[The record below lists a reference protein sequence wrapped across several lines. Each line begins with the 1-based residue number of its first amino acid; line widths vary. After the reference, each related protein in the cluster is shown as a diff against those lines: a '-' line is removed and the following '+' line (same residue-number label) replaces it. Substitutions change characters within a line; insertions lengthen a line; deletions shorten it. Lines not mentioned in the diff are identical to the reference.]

1 MHSVQINAFGK
12 PWEVV
17 ETVTLPDPGAP
28 GAGEVIIDME
38 FAPINPSDLVL
49 MRGLYGVKPKLP
61 APVGSEGVARVVK
74 AGSGVTGLKEGDRV
88 LFPRGASTW
97 VTRSKAK
104 ADGLFA
110 LPANADPQQLSMLM
124 VNPPTAYLMLTEY
137 VALKKGDW
145 VIQSAGNSGVGRAVI
160 AIARKLGI
168 HTVSV
173 VRRPELIDELK
184 KLGADVVL
192 VEGPDLAKRVA
203 EATGKARI
211 MLALDSVGGP
221 GLMALNDCLANGGT
235 LVEWRSWPLLH
246 RSEHFPRSDPQ
257 GILAVEL
264 VQQEFARTHCRGS
277 ETDGRL
283 DRGRNDLHAGGGNL
297 FARPVG
303 RSDFPRSQGDRQDPV
318 QGRLKKQRQTPE
330 LRRVR

>member
-28 GAGEVIIDME
+28 GSGEIIIDME
-38 FAPINPSDLVL
+38 FSPINPSDLVL

-61 APVGSEGVARVVK
+61 APVGTEGVARVIKIGADV
-74 AGSGVTGLKEGDRV
+74 AGLKEGDRV
-88 LFPRGASTW
+88 LFPRGTSTW
-97 VTRSKAK
+97 LTRSKVK
-104 ADGLFA
+104 ADHLFA

-145 VIQSAGNSGVGRAVI
+145 VIQSAGNSAVGRAVI
-160 AIARKLGI
+160 AIAKTMGV

-173 VRRPELIDELK
+173 VRRPELVEELK

-192 VEGPDLAKRVA
+192 VEGPDLAQRVA
-203 EATGKARI
+203 EATGKAKI

-221 GLMALNDCLANGGT
+221 GLMPLNDCLANGGT
-235 LVEWRSWPLLH
+235 LVAYGVMSGGPGPFFTAPNIFRNLTLRGFWLLNWFNRNSPERQIEVQKRMANWIADGTINTPVEATYTLDH
-246 RSEHFPRSDPQ
+246 SAAAISHAAK
-257 GILAVEL
+257 GTGKIL
-264 VQQEFARTHCRGS
+264 FKGS
-277 ETDGRL
+277 
-283 DRGRNDLHAGGGNL
+283 
-297 FARPVG
+297 
-303 RSDFPRSQGDRQDPV
+303 
-318 QGRLKKQRQTPE
+318 
-330 LRRVR
+330 

>member
-28 GAGEVIIDME
+28 GSGEIIIDME
-38 FAPINPSDLVL
+38 FSPINPSDLVL

-61 APVGSEGVARVVK
+61 APVGTEGVARVIKIGADV
-74 AGSGVTGLKEGDRV
+74 AGLKEGDRV
-88 LFPRGASTW
+88 LFPRGTSTW
-97 VTRSKAK
+97 LTRSKVK
-104 ADGLFA
+104 ADHLFA

-145 VIQSAGNSGVGRAVI
+145 VIQSAGNSAVGRAVI
-160 AIARKLGI
+160 AIAKTMGV

-173 VRRPELIDELK
+173 VRRPELVEELK

-203 EATGKARI
+203 EATGKAKI

-221 GLMALNDCLANGGT
+221 GLMPLNDCLANGGT
-235 LVEWRSWPLLH
+235 LVAYGVMSGGPGPFFTAPNIFRDLTLKGFWLLNWFNRNSPERQIEVQKRMANWIADGTINTPVEATYTLDH
-246 RSEHFPRSDPQ
+246 SAAAISHAAK
-257 GILAVEL
+257 GTGKIL
-264 VQQEFARTHCRGS
+264 FKGS
-277 ETDGRL
+277 
-283 DRGRNDLHAGGGNL
+283 
-297 FARPVG
+297 
-303 RSDFPRSQGDRQDPV
+303 
-318 QGRLKKQRQTPE
+318 
-330 LRRVR
+330 

>member
-74 AGSGVTGLKEGDRV
+74 AGSGITGLKEGDRV

-173 VRRPELIDELK
+173 VRRPELINELK

-235 LVEWRSWPLLH
+235 LVAYGVMSGGPGPFFTAPNIFRDLTLKGFWLLNWFNRNSPERIAEVQKQMAAWIADGTIFTPVEATYSLDQSAAAISH
-246 RSEHFPRSDPQ
+246 AAK
-257 GILAVEL
+257 GTGKIL
-264 VQQEFARTHCRGS
+264 FK
-277 ETDGRL
+277 
-283 DRGRNDLHAGGGNL
+283 GG
-297 FARPVG
+297 
-303 RSDFPRSQGDRQDPV
+303 
-318 QGRLKKQRQTPE
+318 
-330 LRRVR
+330 

>member
-28 GAGEVIIDME
+28 GSGEIIIDME
-38 FAPINPSDLVL
+38 FSPINPSDLVL

-61 APVGSEGVARVVK
+61 APVGTEGVARVVK
-74 AGSGVTGLKEGDRV
+74 IGADVAGLKEGDRV
-88 LFPRGASTW
+88 LFPRGTSTW
-97 VTRSKAK
+97 LTRSKVK
-104 ADGLFA
+104 ADHLFA

-145 VIQSAGNSGVGRAVI
+145 VIQSAGNSAVGRAVI
-160 AIARKLGI
+160 AIAKTMGV

-173 VRRPELIDELK
+173 VRRPELVEELK

-203 EATGKARI
+203 EATGKAKI

-221 GLMALNDCLANGGT
+221 GLMPLNDCLANGGT
-235 LVEWRSWPLLH
+235 LVAYGVMSGGPGPFFTAPNIFRDLTLKGFWLLNWFNRNSPERQIEVQKRMANWIADGTINTPVEATYTLDH
-246 RSEHFPRSDPQ
+246 SAAAISHAAK
-257 GILAVEL
+257 GTGKIL
-264 VQQEFARTHCRGS
+264 FKGS
-277 ETDGRL
+277 
-283 DRGRNDLHAGGGNL
+283 
-297 FARPVG
+297 
-303 RSDFPRSQGDRQDPV
+303 
-318 QGRLKKQRQTPE
+318 
-330 LRRVR
+330 

>member
-1 MHSVQINAFGK
+1 MHRVQINAYGK
-12 PWEVV
+12 PWDVV
-17 ETVTLPDPGAP
+17 ETVALPDPGAP
-28 GAGEVIIDME
+28 GAGEVVVDME
-38 FAPINPSDLVL
+38 YSPINPSDLVL

-61 APVGSEGVARVVK
+61 APVGAEGVARVSKV
-74 AGSGVTGLKEGDRV
+74 GSGVTGIKEGDRV

-97 VTRSKAK
+97 LTRSKMK

-110 LPANADPQQLSMLM
+110 LPANTDPQQLSMLM

-145 VIQSAGNSGVGRAVI
+145 VIQSAGNSAVGRAVI
-160 AIARKLGI
+160 AIAKKLGI

-192 VEGPDLAKRVA
+192 VEGPDLAKRVS
-203 EATGKARI
+203 EATSKAKI

-235 LVEWRSWPLLH
+235 LVAYGVMSGGPGPFFTAPNIFRDLTLKGFWLLNWFNRNSPERVLEVQKQMASWIADGTIYTPVEATYPLDQSAAAISH
-246 RSEHFPRSDPQ
+246 AAK
-257 GILAVEL
+257 GTGKILFKGA
-264 VQQEFARTHCRGS
+264 
-277 ETDGRL
+277 
-283 DRGRNDLHAGGGNL
+283 
-297 FARPVG
+297 
-303 RSDFPRSQGDRQDPV
+303 
-318 QGRLKKQRQTPE
+318 
-330 LRRVR
+330 

>member
-74 AGSGVTGLKEGDRV
+74 AGSGITGLKEGDRV

-137 VALKKGDW
+137 GDLKKGDW

-173 VRRPELIDELK
+173 VRRPELINELK

-235 LVEWRSWPLLH
+235 LVAYGVMSGGPGPFFTAPNIFRDLTLKGFWLLNWFNRNSPERIAEVQKQMAAWIADGTIFTPVEATYSLDQSAAAISH
-246 RSEHFPRSDPQ
+246 AAK
-257 GILAVEL
+257 GTGKIL
-264 VQQEFARTHCRGS
+264 FK
-277 ETDGRL
+277 
-283 DRGRNDLHAGGGNL
+283 GG
-297 FARPVG
+297 
-303 RSDFPRSQGDRQDPV
+303 
-318 QGRLKKQRQTPE
+318 
-330 LRRVR
+330 

>member
-235 LVEWRSWPLLH
+235 LVAYGVMSGGPGPFFTAPNIFRDLTLKGFWLLNWFNRNSPERIAEVQKQMAAWIADGTIFTPVETTYSLDQSAAAISH
-246 RSEHFPRSDPQ
+246 AAK
-257 GILAVEL
+257 GTGKIL
-264 VQQEFARTHCRGS
+264 FK
-277 ETDGRL
+277 
-283 DRGRNDLHAGGGNL
+283 GG
-297 FARPVG
+297 
-303 RSDFPRSQGDRQDPV
+303 
-318 QGRLKKQRQTPE
+318 
-330 LRRVR
+330 

>member
-28 GAGEVIIDME
+28 GSGEIIIDME
-38 FAPINPSDLVL
+38 FSPINPSDLVL

-61 APVGSEGVARVVK
+61 APVGTEGVARVIKIGADV
-74 AGSGVTGLKEGDRV
+74 AGLKEGDRV
-88 LFPRGASTW
+88 LFPRGTSTW
-97 VTRSKAK
+97 LTRSKVK
-104 ADGLFA
+104 ADHLFA

-145 VIQSAGNSGVGRAVI
+145 VIQSAGNSAVGRAVI
-160 AIARKLGI
+160 AIAKTMEV

-173 VRRPELIDELK
+173 VRRPELVEELR

-203 EATGKARI
+203 EATGKAKI

-221 GLMALNDCLANGGT
+221 GLMPLNDCLANGGT
-235 LVEWRSWPLLH
+235 LVAYGVMSGGPGPFFTAPNIFRDLTLKGFWLLNWFNRNSPERQIEVQKRMANWIADGTINTPVEATYTLDH
-246 RSEHFPRSDPQ
+246 SAAAISHAAK
-257 GILAVEL
+257 GTGKIL
-264 VQQEFARTHCRGS
+264 FKGS
-277 ETDGRL
+277 
-283 DRGRNDLHAGGGNL
+283 
-297 FARPVG
+297 
-303 RSDFPRSQGDRQDPV
+303 
-318 QGRLKKQRQTPE
+318 
-330 LRRVR
+330 

>member
-17 ETVTLPDPGAP
+17 ETITLPDPGSP
-28 GAGEVIIDME
+28 GTGEIVIDME

-49 MRGLYGVKPKLP
+49 MRGVYGIRPKLP
-61 APVGSEGVARVVK
+61 APVGSEGVARVSK
-74 AGSGVTGLKEGDRV
+74 IGAGVTGLKEGDRV

-97 VTRSKAK
+97 LTRSKVK

-110 LPANADPQQLSMLM
+110 LPANADPKQLSMLT

-160 AIARKLGI
+160 AIAKKLGI

-184 KLGADVVL
+184 KLGADVVV

-203 EATGKARI
+203 EATGKAKI
-211 MLALDSVGGP
+211 MLALDSVGGA

-235 LVEWRSWPLLH
+235 LVAYGVMSGGPGPFFTAPNIFRDLTLKGFWLVNWFNRNSPERQIEVQKQMASWIADGTINTPIEATYTLDQSAGAISH
-246 RSEHFPRSDPQ
+246 AAK
-257 GILAVEL
+257 GTGKILFE
-264 VQQEFARTHCRGS
+264 
-277 ETDGRL
+277 
-283 DRGRNDLHAGGGNL
+283 GN
-297 FARPVG
+297 
-303 RSDFPRSQGDRQDPV
+303 
-318 QGRLKKQRQTPE
+318 
-330 LRRVR
+330 

>member
-235 LVEWRSWPLLH
+235 LVAYGVMSGGPGPFFTAPNIFRDLTLKGFWLLNWFNRNSPERIAEVQKQMAAWIADGTIFTPVEATYSLDQSAVAISH
-246 RSEHFPRSDPQ
+246 AAK
-257 GILAVEL
+257 GTGKIL
-264 VQQEFARTHCRGS
+264 FK
-277 ETDGRL
+277 
-283 DRGRNDLHAGGGNL
+283 GG
-297 FARPVG
+297 
-303 RSDFPRSQGDRQDPV
+303 
-318 QGRLKKQRQTPE
+318 
-330 LRRVR
+330 

>member
-17 ETVTLPDPGAP
+17 ETVSLSDPGAP
-28 GAGEVIIDME
+28 GAGEIVVDME
-38 FAPINPSDLVL
+38 FSPINPSDLVL
-49 MRGLYGVKPKLP
+49 IRGLYGVKPNLP
-61 APVGSEGVARVVK
+61 APVGAEGVARVAK
-74 AGSGVTGLKEGDRV
+74 IGSGVTGIKEGDRV

-97 VTRSKAK
+97 LTRAKVK

-145 VIQSAGNSGVGRAVI
+145 VIQSAGNSAVGRAVI
-160 AIARKLGI
+160 AIAKKMGI

-173 VRRPELIDELK
+173 VRRPELIEQLR

-192 VEGPDLAKRVA
+192 VEGPDLAKRVR
-203 EATGKARI
+203 EATDKARI

-221 GLMALNDCLANGGT
+221 GLMPLNDCLANGGT
-235 LVEWRSWPLLH
+235 LVAYGVMSGGPGPFFTAPNIFRDLTLKGFWLLNWFNKNSPERALEVQKQVASWIADGTIYTPVEATYPL
-246 RSEHFPRSDPQ
+246 SESKAAISHAAK
-257 GILAVEL
+257 GTGKIL
-264 VQQEFARTHCRGS
+264 FKGS
-277 ETDGRL
+277 
-283 DRGRNDLHAGGGNL
+283 
-297 FARPVG
+297 
-303 RSDFPRSQGDRQDPV
+303 
-318 QGRLKKQRQTPE
+318 
-330 LRRVR
+330 

>member
-1 MHSVQINAFGK
+1 MHSVQINAYGK
-12 PWEVV
+12 PWDVV
-17 ETVTLPDPGAP
+17 ETVALPDPGAP
-28 GAGEVIIDME
+28 GAGEVVVDME
-38 FAPINPSDLVL
+38 YSPINPSDLVL

-61 APVGSEGVARVVK
+61 APVGAEGVARVSKV
-74 AGSGVTGLKEGDRV
+74 GSGVTGIKEGDRV

-97 VTRSKAK
+97 LTRSKMK

-110 LPANADPQQLSMLM
+110 LPANTDPQQLSMLM

-145 VIQSAGNSGVGRAVI
+145 VIQSAGNSAVGRAVI
-160 AIARKLGI
+160 AIAKKLGI

-192 VEGPDLAKRVA
+192 VEGPDLAKRVS
-203 EATGKARI
+203 EATSKAKI

-235 LVEWRSWPLLH
+235 LVAYGVMSGGPGPFFTAPNIFRDLTLKGFWLLNWFNRNSPERVLEVQKQMASWIADGTIYTPVEATYPLDQSAAAISH
-246 RSEHFPRSDPQ
+246 AAK
-257 GILAVEL
+257 GTGKILFKGA
-264 VQQEFARTHCRGS
+264 
-277 ETDGRL
+277 
-283 DRGRNDLHAGGGNL
+283 
-297 FARPVG
+297 
-303 RSDFPRSQGDRQDPV
+303 
-318 QGRLKKQRQTPE
+318 
-330 LRRVR
+330 

>member
-28 GAGEVIIDME
+28 GSGEIIIDME
-38 FAPINPSDLVL
+38 FSPINPSDLVL

-61 APVGSEGVARVVK
+61 APVGTEGVARVVK
-74 AGSGVTGLKEGDRV
+74 IGADVAGLKEGDRV
-88 LFPRGASTW
+88 LFPRGTSTW
-97 VTRSKAK
+97 LTRSKVK
-104 ADGLFA
+104 ADHLFA

-145 VIQSAGNSGVGRAVI
+145 VIQSAGNSAVGRAVI
-160 AIARKLGI
+160 AIAKTMGV

-173 VRRPELIDELK
+173 VRRPELVEELK

-203 EATGKARI
+203 EATGKAKI

-221 GLMALNDCLANGGT
+221 GLMPLNDCLANGGT
-235 LVEWRSWPLLH
+235 LVAYGVMSGGPGPFFTAPNIFRNLTLRGFWLLNWFNRNSPERQIEVQKRMANWIADGTINTPVEATYTLDH
-246 RSEHFPRSDPQ
+246 SAAAISHAAK
-257 GILAVEL
+257 GTGKIL
-264 VQQEFARTHCRGS
+264 FKGS
-277 ETDGRL
+277 
-283 DRGRNDLHAGGGNL
+283 
-297 FARPVG
+297 
-303 RSDFPRSQGDRQDPV
+303 
-318 QGRLKKQRQTPE
+318 
-330 LRRVR
+330 

>member
-235 LVEWRSWPLLH
+235 LVAYGVMSGGPGPFFTAPNIFRDLTLKGFWLLNWFNRNSPERIAEVQKQMAAWIADGTIFTPVEATYSLDQSAAAISH
-246 RSEHFPRSDPQ
+246 AAK
-257 GILAVEL
+257 GTGKIL
-264 VQQEFARTHCRGS
+264 FK
-277 ETDGRL
+277 
-283 DRGRNDLHAGGGNL
+283 GG
-297 FARPVG
+297 
-303 RSDFPRSQGDRQDPV
+303 
-318 QGRLKKQRQTPE
+318 
-330 LRRVR
+330 

>member
-74 AGSGVTGLKEGDRV
+74 AGSDVTGLKEGDRV

-173 VRRPELIDELK
+173 VRRPELINELK

-235 LVEWRSWPLLH
+235 LVAYGVMSGGPGPFFTAPNIFRDLTLKGFWLLNWFNRNSPERIAEVQKQMAAWIADGTIFTPVEATYSLDQSAAAISH
-246 RSEHFPRSDPQ
+246 AAK
-257 GILAVEL
+257 GTGKIL
-264 VQQEFARTHCRGS
+264 FK
-277 ETDGRL
+277 
-283 DRGRNDLHAGGGNL
+283 GG
-297 FARPVG
+297 
-303 RSDFPRSQGDRQDPV
+303 
-318 QGRLKKQRQTPE
+318 
-330 LRRVR
+330 